1 MGCKQHSFGKINLP
15 SSQAAL
21 MLRAAVKSYCIAV
34 KSCFAAVNR
43 TESLVFVFVNVFV
56 YWHTDDTDLGG

>member
-1 MGCKQHSFGKINLP
+1 MVLVNRNRRL
-15 SSQAAL
+15 L
-21 MLRAAVKSYCIAV
+21 VKSYCIAV